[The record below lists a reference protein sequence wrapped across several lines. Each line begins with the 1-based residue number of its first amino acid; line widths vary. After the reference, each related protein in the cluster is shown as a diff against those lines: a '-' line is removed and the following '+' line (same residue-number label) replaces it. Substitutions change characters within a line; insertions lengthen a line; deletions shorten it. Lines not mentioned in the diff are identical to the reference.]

1 MSKIKHVLQLYFQ
14 GRSKQLIVQQTGVSR
29 NTIKKYLK
37 EYALSG
43 LTGEEVLRLSEK
55 ELERL
60 FIKPEE
66 KLLSGVQQALFALFP
81 GFDKELKKKG
91 VTQQILWKRY
101 REQYPEGVGRSQF
114 NYYYHQ
120 WKQQSGVVMKMQHKA
135 GDKLFVDYA
144 GDKLSIVDKGT
155 GEVQP
160 VEVFVAILGASQLTY
175 IEASFTQQKEDFVAS
190 CENAI
195 HYYGGVPM
203 AIVPDNLKSAVTK
216 SHKYEPVINETL
228 SDFASHYGTAILPAR
243 VYKPRDKALVEN
255 AVRLMYQR
263 VYTKLHHHIFYSLE
277 ELNQALWIALEEH
290 NEAKLSN
297 KPYSRREQFEEMEKG
312 ELLPLPPLRYELKQ
326 QCYGTVMKNGH
337 VCLGAD
343 KHYYSVPYRFIG
355 KKVTIRYS
363 TTQVEVH
370 YKHDQIALH
379 QRTRSSYHYTTEKEH
394 MASTHR
400 FVSEWTP
407 EKFIHWAQSIHPVV
421 YDYIVRILNTKQ
433 HPEQNYRSCLGI
445 LGFAKKVGK
454 ERLIKACERANHY
467 EIYNYKMIQSILERG
482 LDGDDN
488 KPESASIPSHDNI
501 RGGQYY
507 Q

>member
-1 MSKIKHVLQLYFQ
+1 MANRTITMSKIKHVLQLYFQ

-175 IEASFTQQKEDFVAS
+175 IEASFTQQKDEFV
-190 CENAI
+190 
-195 HYYGGVPM
+195 
-203 AIVPDNLKSAVTK
+203 
-216 SHKYEPVINETL
+216 
-228 SDFASHYGTAILPAR
+228 
-243 VYKPRDKALVEN
+243 
-255 AVRLMYQR
+255 
-263 VYTKLHHHIFYSLE
+263 
-277 ELNQALWIALEEH
+277 
-290 NEAKLSN
+290 
-297 KPYSRREQFEEMEKG
+297 
-312 ELLPLPPLRYELKQ
+312 
-326 QCYGTVMKNGH
+326 
-337 VCLGAD
+337 
-343 KHYYSVPYRFIG
+343 
-355 KKVTIRYS
+355 
-363 TTQVEVH
+363 
-370 YKHDQIALH
+370 
-379 QRTRSSYHYTTEKEH
+379 TTEEFRWLLFR
-394 MASTHR
+394 T
-400 FVSEWTP
+400 
-407 EKFIHWAQSIHPVV
+407 I
-421 YDYIVRILNTKQ
+421 
-433 HPEQNYRSCLGI
+433 
-445 LGFAKKVGK
+445 
-454 ERLIKACERANHY
+454 
-467 EIYNYKMIQSILERG
+467 
-482 LDGDDN
+482 
-488 KPESASIPSHDNI
+488 
-501 RGGQYY
+501 
-507 Q
+507 